1 MRPPVKTKTQA
12 KLQTAPES
20 SLLIGKLVHIAIPV
34 RWSPVAQQ
42 GKGPTEMACTYDI
55 HPHGARLVGSR
66 EVKVG
71 DLLLVERGR
80 NKAVC
85 RVVWAGDPNSILR
98 GQFTVQCVDD
108 GKTPWDEELRQAD
121 ETYHPVIEKGALS
134 NRGASQLRRG
144 DENRRRRPRYTV
156 DGKADLTDG
165 RQQLEAEVLQISECG
180 ARISTKDLL
189 LPGADFRLLLSV
201 FDVSVSLKAQVK
213 HLHQNR
219 IMGVEFQEIRR
230 GDRALF
236 NYMLSR
242 LVDNIVDPGEF
253 VKVDVVTEADAATV

>member
-1 MRPPVKTKTQA
+1 MKASVKNNSKA
-12 KLQTAPES
+12 APELGLS
-20 SLLIGKLVHIAIPV
+20 MGKLVHVAIPL
-34 RWSPVAQQ
+34 RWSLVAQQ
-42 GKGPTEMACTYDI
+42 GKGPIETACTYDI
-55 HPHGARLVGSR
+55 HPRGARLLGSR
-66 EVKVG
+66 EVKVD

-80 NKAVC
+80 SKAVC

-98 GQFTVQCVDD
+98 RQFTVQCVDE
-108 GKTPWDEELRQAD
+108 GKTPWDDELRQA
-121 ETYHPVIEKGALS
+121 EEQYHPVMDKPAAI
-134 NRGASQLRRG
+134 NRSGSQLRRG
-144 DENRRRRPRYTV
+144 DENRRRRPRFAV

-180 ARISTKDLL
+180 ARIATKNLL

-213 HLHQNR
+213 YIYQNR

-242 LVDNIVDPGEF
+242 LVAPDADEF
-253 VKVDVVTEADAATV
+253 IKVDVVREPDPAAV